1 MDRWIKRLTLW
12 LRSGTRGLRLHR
24 FWSGQEQI
32 SRAPDGFKEARSLG
46 IIIELMTQT
55 AHRNIDGAIVRFPVD
70 PADTLHDLIATQ
82 DGSRLLEKEGQD
94 LKFGRG
100 EVDGDAVEPGHAT
113 SKIDREG
120 IGADS
125 FDW

>member
-24 FWSGQEQI
+24 FWDGQEQI
-32 SRAPDGFKEARSLG
+32 PRAPHGFEVARSLG
-46 IIIELMTQT
+46 IIIELMTQA
-55 AHRNIDGAIVRFPVD
+55 AHCNIDGAIVRFPVD
-70 PADTLHDLIATQ
+70 AADALHDLIATQ
-82 DGSRLLEKEGQD
+82 DGPRLLEKESQD

-100 EVDGDAVEPGHAT
+100 EVDGDPVEPGHAA

-125 FDW
+125 FD